1 MKHNIDEIDAKQ
13 PKIHSKIHTILWIFK
28 ISRKTKPN
36 QKSQDFCQMFV
47 ISKKRARSLGKK
59 YIP

>member
-1 MKHNIDEIDAKQ
+1 MDTKQ
-13 PKIHSKIHTILWIFK
+13 PKIHSKIHTSLWIFT

-47 ISKKRARSLGKK
+47 IFKKKARALGKK
-59 YIP
+59 SIPMDLI